1 MSESPEAP
9 VVPAAGQPAP
19 DFSLPADDGS
29 VVSLGSLAGKFVVLW
44 FYPKDATP
52 G

>member
-1 MSESPEAP
+1 MLQ
-9 VVPAAGQPAP
+9 AGDAMPRARI
-19 DFSLPADDGS
+19 ADDAGKE
-29 VVSLGSLAGKFVVLW
+29 VDTAEFLGSPLVLW

>member
-1 MSESPEAP
+1 MSESTESP
-9 VVPAAGQPAP
+9 VVPGVGEPAP

-29 VVSLGSLAGKFVVLW
+29 VVSSGRLAGKFVVLW

>member
-1 MSESPEAP
+1 MLAEGATMPKIDVLDER
-9 VVPAAGQPAP
+9 GEKINTG
-19 DFSLPADDGS
+19 DL
-29 VVSLGSLAGKFVVLW
+29 LGKTLVLW

>member
-1 MSESPEAP
+1 MPGIAVQDDSGNS
-9 VVPAAGQPAP
+9 VNT
-19 DFSLPADDGS
+19 ADL
-29 VVSLGSLAGKFVVLW
+29 LGKTLVLW